1 MPIYLDSTVA
11 NVVERVTTTYYG
23 KYRGTVA
30 DISDPEDL
38 CRIRAN
44 VPAVLHDQISPW
56 AMPALP
62 FAGPGHGVVM
72 LPKVGDGV
80 WIEFEAGDLRFPIWS
95 GCWFANAQRP
105 DPKGERV
112 RVIVSD
118 RGHKV
123 VLDDE
128 DNKIVVEHAGGPEI
142 TLSGSSIVMKV
153 GTSELKLTKTEILLN
168 RGMVKV
174 TAAGVSLARG
184 AMKIGA

>member
-1 MPIYLDSTVA
+1 
-11 NVVERVTTTYYG
+11 
-23 KYRGTVA
+23 
-30 DISDPEDL
+30 DISDPENL

-95 GCWFANAQRP
+95 GCWFANGQRP

-142 TLSGSSIVMKV
+142 TRSGSSIVLKV
-153 GTSELKLTKTEILLN
+153 GASELKLTGTEILLN

-174 TAAGVSLARG
+174 TAAGV
-184 AMKIGA
+184 